1 MFRLFLETKTIDIH
15 CCIVTFTLGLMM
27 CIFHDFL
34 TALKRFHNL
43 ARATLA
49 LTLFVYRPW
58 RHSRTDLRDQVPDLR
73 DQVHYSNFNK
83 F

>member
-49 LTLFVYRPW
+49 LILFVYRPW
-58 RHSRTDLRDQVPDLR
+58 RHSRTDLRDQV
-73 DQVHYSNFNK
+73 HYSNFNK
-83 F
+83 FGFPVS